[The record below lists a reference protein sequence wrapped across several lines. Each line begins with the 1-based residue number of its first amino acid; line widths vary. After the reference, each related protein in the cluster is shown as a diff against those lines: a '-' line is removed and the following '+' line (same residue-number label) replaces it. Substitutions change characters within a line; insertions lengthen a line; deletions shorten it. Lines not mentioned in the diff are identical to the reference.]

1 MLLYSLPARS
11 AVCEGAMA
19 NQPIS
24 FDSWDIAGLV
34 FLGSILVFAIVWR
47 LLAAWARWYLRRRES
62 DFRKVAHVERR
73 CERAGSQAEFGRRL
87 RPMARDR

>member
-1 MLLYSLPARS
+1 MDP
-11 AVCEGAMA
+11 
-19 NQPIS
+19 
-24 FDSWDIAGLV
+24 WDNAGLT
-34 FLGSILVFAIVWR
+34 FFGSILVIFVFWR
-47 LLAAWARWYLRRRES
+47 LLAMWARWYLRRRES